1 MRNFSAVPGQSPDTS
16 YGRRRKRRLGAFAA
30 AAVLAALFVSGSG
43 AADPQLVGTVGPGFT
58 IDLLDASGAHVT
70 HLDPGTYSLTVHD
83 RADIHNFHL
92 MGPGVD
98 VSTDVDFVG
107 DKTFTVTFAEGW
119 YSYFCDPHSDSMLGE
134 FPVGNPPPKP
144 TPKPAPRKTATFRL
158 GPGRSLAVPAKLAGG
173 AYTLTVRDLSK
184 TDNVHLSGP
193 GVNRRTGVA
202 FRGTVRWNVTLSTG
216 RYRVWSDAHRK
227 LARTIVVS

>member
-1 MRNFSAVPGQSPDTS
+1 MRFSA
-16 YGRRRKRRLGAFAA
+16 FAT
-30 AAVLAALFVSGSG
+30 AAVLAVLFVSGSG

-107 DKTFTVTFAEGW
+107 DKTVTVTFVEGW

-134 FPVGNPPPKP
+134 FPAGNPPPKPPPP

-158 GPGRSLAVPAKLAGG
+158 GPGSSMAVPAKLSGG
-173 AYTLTVRDLSK
+173 AYTLTIRDLSK

-216 RYRVWSDAHRK
+216 RYRVSSDAHRK
-227 LARTIVVS
+227 LARTITVS